1 MWAYAKSYALAVGL
15 LFGLAGTAE
24 AQDSDGKQT
33 FTVCAYNVDG
43 LPNSIAG
50 IEINPDGKGEEGA
63 AAIGSYLSEKQFDVI
78 ALSEDFNF
86 HSSLMAP
93 LAADYTAG
101 TYRGGLNVSGFNANI
116 RFNTDG
122 LEFLTRTPSSSE
134 ARAGRHGR
142 TTTASLTT
150 VPTNS

>member
-1 MWAYAKSYALAVGL
+1 MWAYAKGCALAVGL
-15 LFGLAGTAE
+15 LFGLAGAAG

-122 LEFLTRTPSSSE
+122 LEFLTRTPIVFGSE
-134 ARAGRHGR
+134 SW
-142 TTTASLTT
+142 TAWKNNYGKFDNGSD
-150 VPTNS
+150 

>member
-1 MWAYAKSYALAVGL
+1 MQRVVRSQWVFCSALPAVG
-15 LFGLAGTAE
+15 

-93 LAADYTAG
+93 PQPTTLPAPTA
-101 TYRGGLNVSGFNANI
+101 VA
-116 RFNTDG
+116 
-122 LEFLTRTPSSSE
+122 
-134 ARAGRHGR
+134 
-142 TTTASLTT
+142 
-150 VPTNS
+150 

>member
-1 MWAYAKSYALAVGL
+1 MWAYAKGCALAVGL
-15 LFGLAGTAE
+15 LFGLAGAVG

-86 HSSLMAP
+86 HSSLVAP

-101 TYRGGLNVSGFNANI
+101 TYRGGLNVSGIQCQHTFQH
-116 RFNTDG
+116 RRSGVPHTHPHRLRKRELDG
-122 LEFLTRTPSSSE
+122 MEEQLRQ
-134 ARAGRHGR
+134 
-142 TTTASLTT
+142 
-150 VPTNS
+150 V